1 MMSLP
6 LFLGTLTVGVI
17 NGAFYA
23 VLSLG
28 LSITFGVLRIA
39 NFTHGANYMMG
50 ALFTWMALNYLG
62 LGYWWALILAPLC
75 VGLLAVVFERT
86 LLWRMYPLHHLYGL
100 LLTLGL
106 ALVIQGVFLNAYG
119 AGGLPYPV
127 PASLRGAVNLGF
139 MILPYYRLWVI
150 VASSAVCLVVWF
162 VAEHTRIGSY
172 LRAAT
177 ENPTMVGALGV
188 NVPVLLSA
196 AFGVSAAL
204 AGLTGVLAVPLYT
217 ANPLMGGDILIVIF
231 AIVVIGG
238 LGSLTGSIVTAFGIG
253 VLEAVGSLVYPE
265 ASTTAVFLLMIIVL
279 LTRPLGLFG
288 KAY

>member
-1 MMSLP
+1 MSIQL
-6 LFLGTLTVGVI
+6 LLGSLTIGII

-23 VLSLG
+23 ILSLG

-50 ALFTWMALNYLG
+50 AFFTWMALNYLG
-62 LGYWWALILAPLC
+62 LGYWWALVLAPLTI
-75 VGLLAVVFERT
+75 GILAVAFERL

-106 ALVIQGVFLNAYG
+106 SLVLEGVFLNAYG
-119 AGGLPYPV
+119 AGGMPYPV
-127 PASLRGAVNLGF
+127 PPSLRGAVNLGF
-139 MILPYYRLWVI
+139 MIMPYYRLWVI
-150 VASSAVCLVVWF
+150 VFSLIICLLTWYVV
-162 VAEHTRIGSY
+162 ERTRIGSY

-188 NVPVLLSA
+188 NVPLLLSA

-204 AGLTGVLAVPLYT
+204 AALTGVLAVPLYS
-217 ANPLMGGDILIVIF
+217 ANPLMGVDILIVIF

-238 LGSLTGSIVTAFGIG
+238 LGSLTGSILTAFGIG
-253 VLEAVGSLVYPE
+253 IFEALGALIYPE
-265 ASTTAVFLLMIIVL
+265 FSTTAVFVLMIIVL
-279 LTRPLGLFG
+279 LVRPLGLFG

>member
-1 MMSLP
+1 MNAQL
-6 LFLGTLTVGVI
+6 LLGALTVGII

-39 NFTHGANYMMG
+39 NFTHGAIYMVG
-50 ALFTWMALNYLG
+50 AFIAWMALNYFG
-62 LGYWWALILAPLC
+62 LGYWWALLIAPL
-75 VGLLAVVFERT
+75 VTGVVAITFER
-86 LLWRMYPLHHLYGL
+86 LLLRHMYPLHHLYGL

-106 ALVIQGVFLNAYG
+106 SLVLEGVFLNVYG
-119 AGGLPYPV
+119 SGGLSYRV
-127 PASLRGAVNLGF
+127 PHELRGGIELGF
-139 MILPYYRLWVI
+139 MFMPYYRLWVI
-150 VASSAVCLVVWF
+150 GFSSAVCF
-162 VAEHTRIGSY
+162 VIWYAVERTRLGSY

-188 NVPVLLSA
+188 NVPLLLSV

-204 AGLTGVLAVPLYT
+204 AALTGVLAVPLYS
-217 ANPLMGGDILIVIF
+217 ANPLMGDNILIVIF

-253 VLEAVGSLVYPE
+253 IFEALGSLIYPE
-265 ASTTAVFLLMIIVL
+265 FSTTAVYLLMIIVL
-279 LTRPLGLFG
+279 LVRPFGLFG

>member
-1 MMSLP
+1 MSIQ
-6 LFLGTLTVGVI
+6 LFLGALTIGFI

-50 ALFTWMALNYLG
+50 AFFTWMALHYLG
-62 LGYWWALILAPLC
+62 LGYWWALVLAPVA
-75 VGLLAVVFERT
+75 VGVLAVAFERT
-86 LLWRMYPLHHLYGL
+86 LLWRMYALHHLYGL

-106 ALVIQGVFLNAYG
+106 SLVVEGVFLNAYG

-127 PASLRGAVNLGF
+127 PSSLRGAINLGF

-150 VASSAVCLVVWF
+150 LISTAVCVLTWF
-162 VAEHTRIGSY
+162 VVERTRIGSY

-188 NVPVLLSA
+188 NVPLLLTV

-204 AGLTGVLAVPLYT
+204 AGLTGVLAVPLYS
-217 ANPLMGGDILIVIF
+217 ANPLMGVDILIVIF

-238 LGSLTGSIVTAFGIG
+238 LGSLTGSILTAFGIG
-253 VLEAVGSLVYPE
+253 IFEAIGAMIYPE
-265 ASTTAVFLLMIIVL
+265 ASTTAVFVLMIIVL

>member
-1 MMSLP
+1 MNTQL
-6 LFLGTLTVGVI
+6 LLGALTVGII

-39 NFTHGANYMMG
+39 NFTHGAVYMVG
-50 ALFTWMALNYLG
+50 AFIAWMSLNYFG
-62 LGYWWALILAPLC
+62 LGYWWALLIAPL
-75 VGLLAVVFERT
+75 VTGIVAIAFER
-86 LLWRMYPLHHLYGL
+86 LLLRHMYGLHHLYGL

-106 ALVIQGVFLNAYG
+106 SLVLEGVFLNAYG
-119 AGGLPYPV
+119 SGGLPYRV
-127 PASLRGAVNLGF
+127 PRELKGGVDLGF
-139 MILPYYRLWVI
+139 MFMPYYRLWVI
-150 VASSAVCLVVWF
+150 GLSSAVCLIVWYA
-162 VAEHTRIGSY
+162 VERTRLGSY

-188 NVPVLLSA
+188 NVPLLLSV

-204 AGLTGVLAVPLYT
+204 AALTGVLAVPLYA
-217 ANPLMGGDILIVIF
+217 ANPLMGDNILIVIF

-253 VLEAVGSLVYPE
+253 VFEALGSLIYPE
-265 ASTTAVFLLMIIVL
+265 FSATAVYLLMIIVL
-279 LTRPLGLFG
+279 LARPYGLFG